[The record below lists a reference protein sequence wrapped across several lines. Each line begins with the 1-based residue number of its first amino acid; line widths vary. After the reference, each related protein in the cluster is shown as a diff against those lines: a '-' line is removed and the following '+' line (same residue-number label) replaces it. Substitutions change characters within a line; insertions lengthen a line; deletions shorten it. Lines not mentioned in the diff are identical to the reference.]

1 MGLAMKLPR
10 GVRLDHGYVQVRL
23 FHNGC
28 YALCKNFGPVSP
40 ESLDAAAKAYL
51 DAKMRI
57 REGKWGIKHEARQI
71 RFSEARAIFYKR
83 HYVEYRNPS
92 TGSPRTAGSISV
104 AGYVL
109 KMLGEA
115 FDKEWLH
122 EIGIK
127 EIKAFK
133 EECIDER
140 GYAAATFNK
149 QRMLLSS
156 MFTQLR
162 GWGIEDANSGVRLP
176 SGADGEFLN
185 PCNFVPTLNEN
196 KRERVPTV
204 EELKKAHLWCV
215 ENDQELWYAIEMAL
229 LTALRKSDL
238 VGLTGEVKGVQKKT
252 GESFGLPV
260 SLDKSVRYNRNA
272 WNRLRAHMGWLPDGE
287 THTTWHDLRHWA
299 PTLLGVHGF
308 TGKQIQSYTS
318 HKSEAALARYINVT
332 KEQVPAML
340 EQVQAQLA
348 AIKGVTRDC

>member
-1 MGLAMKLPR
+1 MKLPR

-28 YALCKNFGPVSP
+28 YALCKNFGPVCP

-57 REGKWGIKHEARQI
+57 REGKWGIKREARQI
-71 RFSEARAIFYKR
+71 KFKEAADIFYER
-83 HYVEYRNPS
+83 HYETYRNPS
-92 TGSPRTAGSISV
+92 TGKSRTDGSKSV
-104 AGYVL
+104 AAYNLASLSAHFGG
-109 KMLGEA
+109 K
-115 FDKEWLH
+115 WLH

-127 EIKAFK
+127 EIKAYK
-133 EECIDER
+133 EECIDEK

-149 QRMLLSS
+149 HRMLLSS
-156 MFTQLR
+156 LFSQAR
-162 GWGIEDANSGVRLP
+162 QWGMEDSNQAVRLP
-176 SGADGEFLN
+176 VDESGTFVN
-185 PCNFVPTLNEN
+185 PCDHVATLTEN
-196 KRERVPTV
+196 KRDRVPTV

-252 GESFGLPV
+252 GETFSLPTTIEK
-260 SLDKSVRYNRNA
+260 DVRYSRNA
-272 WNRLRAHMGWLPDGE
+272 WNRLREFMQWLPDQPQ
-287 THTTWHDLRHWA
+287 HTTWHDLRHWA
-299 PTLLGVHGF
+299 PTLLGVSGF

-348 AIKGVTRDC
+348 AIKGE